1 MTEKKC
7 SIKKLSI
14 KKIKVSKNIKLS
26 NHNHNDNK
34 FEVDENG
41 NITNHGNI
49 KCKKNIY
56 ASNLPKNAPTGP
68 TGPRGSKGPN
78 GLIGPPGPDGYEI
91 NGPIINTNLSYT
103 ISPQITG
110 TNYVILNDIDD
121 YDIYQFNLSS
131 LCTIILPLISLLPNQ
146 MRLYKFYNLA
156 NSSGTVLIL
165 ANSDNT
171 IGGSL
176 FIPLS
181 SGHGVQLIS
190 DTNNT
195 WLVIG
200 GI

>member
-26 NHNHNDNK
+26 NHNDNK

-41 NITNHGNI
+41 NITNDGNI
-49 KCKKNIY
+49 TCKKNIY

-68 TGPRGSKGPN
+68 TGPYGSNGSNGP
-78 GLIGPPGPDGYEI
+78 IGPTGPDGYEI

-103 ISPQITG
+103 ISPLLNG
-110 TNYVILNDIDD
+110 TNYVILTDIPD

-131 LCTIILPLISLLPNQ
+131 VCNIILPLISLLPNQ
-146 MRLYKFYNLA
+146 MRLYKFYNL
-156 NSSGTVLIL
+156 SSSSQTVLIF

-171 IGGSL
+171 IGGSF